1 MPFVA
6 NYTVAQGLNCS
17 QLIITDT
24 SSYAVETKATFT
36 YRRLYLYKA
45 DGTTIK
51 FPSGSTTDYIDF
63 SFAGYPTDQITVTGI
78 DQDYGL
84 RIVMELNSSA
94 PQVGS
99 IYSKSSVAALTCYT
113 NTALYNVAQIA
124 ATSPARLNDPTFYE
138 SWSQLQT
145 EKDAAVV
152 AATYGDQFSADAA
165 LKRAKNLINQSSIKF

>member
-6 NYTVAQGLNCS
+6 NYTVAQGLDAS
-17 QLIITDT
+17 QIVITDT
-24 SSYAVETKATFT
+24 SSYAVEIKASFT

-51 FPSGSTTDYIDF
+51 FPANSVTSFINF
-63 SFAGYPTDQITVTGI
+63 SFATFPTDQITITGI

-84 RIVMELNSSA
+84 RIELELA
-94 PQVGS
+94 PITPQAGS
-99 IYSKSSVAALTCYT
+99 IYTKSTVVALTAYT
-113 NTALYNVAQIA
+113 NTALYNVTQIA
-124 ATSPARLNDPTFYE
+124 ATSPIRLNDPTFYE

>member
-6 NYTVAQGLNCS
+6 NYTVAQGLDCS
-17 QLIITDT
+17 QVVITDT
-24 SSYAVETKATFT
+24 SDYSSENKGTFT

-51 FPSGSTTDYIDF
+51 FPANSTTDYIDF
-63 SFAGYPTDQITVTGI
+63 SFAGYPTDQITITGI

-84 RIVMELNSSA
+84 RIEMDLNSSN
-94 PQVGS
+94 PQSGS
-99 IYSKSSVAALTCYT
+99 VYIKSSVCALTCYT

-124 ATSPARLNDPTFYE
+124 ATAPYRLDDPVFYG

-145 EKDAAVV
+145 EKDAAVM
-152 AATYGDQFSADAA
+152 AATYGDQLSSDAA
-165 LKRAKNLINQSSIKF
+165 LKRAKNIINQSAIKF

>member
-6 NYTVAQGLNCS
+6 NYTVAQGLDCS
-17 QLIITDT
+17 QIVITDT
-24 SSYAVETKATFT
+24 SSYATEAKNTFT

-51 FPSGSTTDYIDF
+51 FPSNSVTTYIDF
-63 SFAGYPTDQITVTGI
+63 SFAGYPTDQITITGI

-84 RIVMELNSSA
+84 RVEMVLNSSA
-94 PQVGS
+94 PQPGS
-99 IYSKSSVAALTCYT
+99 VYSKSSVCALTCYT

-124 ATSPARLNDPTFYE
+124 ATSPARLDDPVFYN

-145 EKDAAVV
+145 EKDAAVT
-152 AATYGDQFSADAA
+152 AATYGDQLSADAA
-165 LKRAKNLINQSSIKF
+165 LKRAKYIINQSAIKF

>member
-6 NYTVAQGLNCS
+6 NFTVAQGLDCS
-17 QLIITDT
+17 QVVITDT
-24 SSYAVETKATFT
+24 SSYATEAKVTFT
-36 YRRLYLYKA
+36 YRRLYLYKV
-45 DGTTIK
+45 DGSTIK
-51 FPSGSTTDYIDF
+51 FPSNSVTDYIDF
-63 SFAGYPTDQITVTGI
+63 SFAGYPTDQITITGI

-99 IYSKSSVAALTCYT
+99 VYSKTVVAALTCYT

-124 ATSPARLNDPTFYE
+124 ATNPDRVDDLTFYS
-138 SWSQLQT
+138 SWSDLQT

-165 LKRAKNLINQSSIKF
+165 LRRAKAIINQSSLRF

>member
-6 NYTVAQGLNCS
+6 NYTVAQGLDCS
-17 QLIITDT
+17 QLVITDT
-24 SSYAVETKATFT
+24 SSYAIETKATFT

-63 SFAGYPTDQITVTGI
+63 SFAGYPTDQITITGI

-99 IYSKSSVAALTCYT
+99 IYSKSTIAGLTCYT
-113 NTALYNVAQIA
+113 NTALYGVAQVA
-124 ATSPARLNDPTFYE
+124 AINPARLQDPVFYE
-138 SWSQLQT
+138 SWSDLQT
-145 EKDAAVV
+145 ERDAAIMS
-152 AATYGDQFSADAA
+152 ATYGDQLACDAA
-165 LKRAKNLINQSSIKF
+165 LKRAKNIINQSALRF